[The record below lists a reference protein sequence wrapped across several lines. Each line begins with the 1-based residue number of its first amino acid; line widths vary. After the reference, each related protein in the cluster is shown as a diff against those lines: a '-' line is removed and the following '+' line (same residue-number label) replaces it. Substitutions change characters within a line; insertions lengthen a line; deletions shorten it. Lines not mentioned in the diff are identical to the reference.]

1 MLDVTKKYLTPVD
14 REKIECRICNVS
26 HICIPHALTGSEL
39 ENLDDI
45 CIAKRRIEPGDALF
59 HESEK
64 QTRIHAVRT
73 GSFKTYV
80 TNSEGMEQITGFYLP
95 GDIIGL
101 DGLGGGICQSTA
113 VAIETSTSCE
123 IPEAEFSRL
132 CEHNSELNNSF
143 MRILSKEI
151 LREQQHMM
159 ALGQMSAEA
168 RVAGF
173 IINLSNRFRERGFSA
188 TEFNLN
194 MSRHDIANYLAL
206 AAETLSRI
214 LSKFQDDGHIDVQR
228 RNIKVLDMDEG
239 HGRANG
245 KRCARKSS

>member
-14 REKIECRICNVS
+14 HDKIECRTCNVS
-26 HICIPHALTGSEL
+26 HICIPHALTSNEL

-45 CIAKRRIEPGDALF
+45 FKAKRRLEPGDVLF
-59 HESEK
+59 HASEK

-80 TNSEGMEQITGFYLP
+80 TNSEGMEQIIGFFLP
-95 GDIIGL
+95 GEIIGL

-113 VAIETSTSCE
+113 VAIETSTACE
-123 IPEAEFSRL
+123 IPEAEFSKL
-132 CEHNSELNNSF
+132 CEHNSDLNHSF
-143 MRILSKEI
+143 MGTLRNEI

-173 IINLSNRFRERGFSA
+173 IIDLGRRFKERGFSE

-214 LSKFQDDGHIDVQR
+214 LGKFQDDSHIDVQR
-228 RNIKVLDMDEG
+228 RHIKILNMDEL
-239 HGRANG
+239 HCISSG
-245 KRCARKSS
+245 KRCSRKSS